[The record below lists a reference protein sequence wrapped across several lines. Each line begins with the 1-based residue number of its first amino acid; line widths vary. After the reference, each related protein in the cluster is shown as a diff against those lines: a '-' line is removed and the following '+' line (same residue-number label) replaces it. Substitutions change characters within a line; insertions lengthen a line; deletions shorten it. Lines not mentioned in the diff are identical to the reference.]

1 MFRRLASHTLDIAA
15 DGWKK
20 DCMTV
25 YDLVVVGAGPAGV
38 GVAYQLRGAG
48 LAVKVLEGE
57 DQVGGRTKSVML
69 PGGAANTGAQ
79 FVYVG
84 TRTHEL
90 VEELGLHS
98 IAFEPQTYGIGYNG
112 VTSVG
117 RTNKD
122 VVSGLPLDDSESNEL
137 LRLLDESVNEYKE
150 MTRGGVF
157 TDRAAELATSTV
169 AERLEK
175 LSPRV
180 RDIVATA
187 IRAGAVGDPSEII
200 AQYALRYFA
209 SYPAHEG
216 QNRRVLVNG
225 MQSIVL
231 TMAAQLAPGVIST
244 STRVTNVA
252 FDSSRGTY
260 IVTAAV
266 KGETVF
272 EARQVLMAIPAPLI
286 GAIAP
291 GLPAWKKAAL
301 DAAATP
307 GNTTMVVAADV
318 SDMPEYRDW
327 AMVTTVGHR
336 FDCILNSTP
345 GRWRSYQTPGVVHYM
360 CYANQVGYQPE
371 VPGNPAAEKE
381 WIEDFLTVAPDLRGR
396 IKGYHIQTW
405 QHCFALLGLGRA
417 EALPDI
423 RRPVDGVH
431 FAGDWSST
439 TAGSHGAFMEADR
452 VAADVVRKLTAAR
465 EKTAR

>member
-1 MFRRLASHTLDIAA
+1 
-15 DGWKK
+15 
-20 DCMTV
+20 MTV

-48 LAVKVLEGE
+48 LAVKVLEGA
-57 DQVGGRTKSVML
+57 DQIGGRTKSVML

-90 VEELGLHS
+90 VEELGLHT
-98 IAFEPQTYGIGYNG
+98 IPFEPHTYGICFNG

-117 RTNKD
+117 RTSD
-122 VVSGLPLDDSESNEL
+122 EVVSGLALDESEHDEL
-137 LRLLDESVNEYKE
+137 LRLLDDSVNEYKE
-150 MTRGGVF
+150 MTRGGAF
-157 TDRAAELATSTV
+157 TDRAEELSTLTV

-175 LSPRV
+175 LSPRI

-209 SYPAHEG
+209 SYPAHEH

-231 TMAAQLAPGVIST
+231 AMAAQLAPGTIST
-244 STRVTNVA
+244 STPVTNVA
-252 FDSSRGTY
+252 LDPGRGTY
-260 IVTAAV
+260 TVTAAAPE
-266 KGETVF
+266 GETVF

-286 GAIAP
+286 GAIAA

-301 DAAATP
+301 GAAATP
-307 GNTTMVVAADV
+307 GNTTMVIAADV
-318 SDMPEYRDW
+318 SDLPEYRDW
-327 AMVTTVGHR
+327 AMVTTVGYR

-345 GRWRSYQTPGVVHYM
+345 GRWRSQQTPGVVHYM

-371 VPGNPAAEKE
+371 LPGNPDAEKE
-381 WIEDFLTVAPDLRGR
+381 WIEDFLKVAPDLRGR
-396 IKGYHIQTW
+396 IRGYHIQTW
-405 QHCFALLGLGRA
+405 QHCFALLGLERA

-423 RRPVDGVH
+423 RRPVDGIH

-439 TAGSHGAFMEADR
+439 TAGSHGAFVEADR
-452 VAADVVRKLTAAR
+452 VATDVVSTLGGAR
-465 EKTAR
+465 EHTGL